1 MCTSLAM
8 VGKLFTGPLQM
19 SIDTIDGQ
27 LYESGDYNEVLKQA
41 GCAIEAGEMGKA
53 DDIFYLQPLHFLV
66 RKTAPLPGSSR

>member
-1 MCTSLAM
+1 
-8 VGKLFTGPLQM
+8 
-19 SIDTIDGQ
+19 
-27 LYESGDYNEVLKQA
+27 VLKQA